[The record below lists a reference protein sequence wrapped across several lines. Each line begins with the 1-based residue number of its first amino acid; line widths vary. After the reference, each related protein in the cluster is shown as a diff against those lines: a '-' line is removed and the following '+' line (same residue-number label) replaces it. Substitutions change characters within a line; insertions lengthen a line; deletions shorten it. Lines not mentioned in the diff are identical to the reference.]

1 MVVRA
6 GYGIYYDQI
15 NTTTMR
21 GVVAGYPGFITS
33 QIANDSRSG
42 ALIPNDFFPNLP
54 TRTFPESAGTAFN
67 VASDSAESPYTHQM
81 TLGSTR
87 QLGTDYAVSFDYV
100 YMRGESFPV
109 TRNVNARR
117 ADNTFPLIAS
127 RHAAAALRRRGADAH
142 PPGAAAAAEAVR
154 QPSRLPAR
162 LHAGQRQDRGQR
174 RHAVEPLRPDG
185 RLRADRERRAPPVR
199 VATSSTSCRGASR
212 PARSSPPTRR
222 RPTTS
227 SSAPTPTATATTSIA
242 RPASATTTAAAT
254 GSSRPTCGCRRRS
267 PSVASR
273 ARSCGRCSTCS
284 TR

>member
-1 MVVRA
+1 MNNIAPRLGLTWDPWSDGRMVVRA

-21 GVVAGYPGFITS
+21 GVVAGYPGFITT
-33 QIANDSRSG
+33 QIANDARSG
-42 ALIPNDFFPNLP
+42 CMIPNDFFPNLP

-81 TLGSTR
+81 TAGATR
-87 QLGTDYAVSFDYV
+87 QLGTNYAVSFDYV

-117 ADNTFPLIAS
+117 ADGTFPLIAS

-142 PPGAAAAAEAVR
+142 PPGAVPPAEAVR
-154 QPSRLPAR
+154 QPARLPAR
-162 LHAGQRQDRGQR
+162 LHAGQRQDGGQR

-185 RLRADRERRAPPVR
+185 RLGPDRQRRAAPLR
-199 VATSSTSCRGASR
+199 VQRHLRAAVAVPGRR
-212 PARSSPPTRR
+212 RSSPPTRR

-227 SSAPTPTATATTSIA
+227 SSAPTPTATATTSIG
-242 RPASATTTAAAT
+242 RRASATTTAAAT
-254 GSSRPTCGCRRRS
+254 ASSRPTCGCRRR
-267 PSVASR
+267 
-273 ARSCGRCSTCS
+273 
-284 TR
+284 